1 MKSADAMFDKMYAK
15 SQANVKMMLIIIS
28 LPPAQTTP
36 SKAQEKTRLSTS
48 RYDFRLSQN
57 CKGAPLRPE
66 LHPLPLR
73 EVVELWSS
81 EGQAKVHGCKVLCRQ
96 QTLEAT
102 GPLKAQKHV
111 NEKTRRQETVY

>member
-66 LHPLPLR
+66 LHPLPLKGR
-73 EVVELWSS
+73 WWSS
-81 EGQAKVHGCKVLCRQ
+81 GPQRGKRKFMYTRNSVDKTLWKQLCRQ
-96 QTLEAT
+96 DPLEA
-102 GPLKAQKHV
+102 
-111 NEKTRRQETVY
+111 